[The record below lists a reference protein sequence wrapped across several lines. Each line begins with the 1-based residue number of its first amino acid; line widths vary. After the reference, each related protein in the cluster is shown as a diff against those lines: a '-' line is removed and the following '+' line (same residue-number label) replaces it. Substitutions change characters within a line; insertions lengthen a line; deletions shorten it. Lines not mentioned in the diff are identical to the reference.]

1 MPTASDSEPM
11 TRTTVFHLPASLW
24 RRVCIAAAEQ
34 GLYKGAIAAL
44 AIREYLERY
53 ETAKAAKQAAK

>member
-1 MPTASDSEPM
+1 M